1 MDKYINKKSIDQ
13 LIKDSNI
20 ETIFEDMLGKH

>member
-13 LIKDSNI
+13 LIKGSNI
-20 ETIFEDMLGKH
+20 ETIFEHMLGKH